1 MYFRK
6 RSLRFILLFIFFIL
20 FFGFFTLKL
29 ILIQVFRSSYLNHLA
44 QKQQTH
50 VITLAPKRGTIYDR
64 QLRPLALDIAAYS
77 LYAAPRMMKP
87 ADIAKAIDVL
97 PRTIDL
103 DKDLLRERLKRDK
116 GFVWLARKLSLDD
129 MEKVLALKLRGIH
142 FMKESKRSYPGHEAA
157 AHLVG
162 FAGTDGHGLEGLEL
176 KFDKL
181 LAGREGAA
189 QILRDARQQDLLIEQ
204 ALLKPQ
210 DGFDLILTIDDNI
223 QYFVEQAL
231 AKGFQRHRAMSASIV
246 VLNPRTGEVL
256 ALANRPTYD
265 LNEFSK
271 SHEDQR
277 KNRAVC
283 DMYEPGSVFKVVLT
297 SAALEKGIVQET
309 DKVFCENG
317 AYRIVNHTLHD
328 HHAHGTLTFREVVE
342 QSSNIGVVKIAQKL
356 GGPVFNDYAQR
367 FGFGK
372 RTGID
377 VPGEIN
383 GSLKPYGQWSK
394 ISIGSV
400 PIGHE
405 VGVTTIQLACA
416 IAAIANDGILMKPYV
431 VKEIRDKHGE
441 TIEKF
446 SPHVVRQVIDPATAQ
461 RVKSILA
468 GAIERGTGKLARIK
482 NVAAAGK
489 TGTAQKIVSGRY
501 SHDHFYATFI
511 GFAPVEDPKVA
522 MAIMFDNPRG
532 TYFGGTVCA
541 PIFKEIAENV
551 LKYLQA
557 EEAVQ
562 SKKSHAAEESSR

>member
-29 ILIQVFRSSYLNHLA
+29 VLIQVFRSSYLNHLA

-64 QLRPLALDIAAYS
+64 QFRPLALDIAAYS

-87 ADIAKAIDVL
+87 ADIEKAIDVL
-97 PRTIDL
+97 PRTIGL
-103 DKDLLRERLKRDK
+103 DKDLLRERLTRDK

-129 MEKVLALKLRGIH
+129 MEKVLAFKLRGIH

-231 AKGFQRHRAMSASIV
+231 AKGFQRHRAMSASVV

-265 LNEFSK
+265 LNEFGK

-372 RTGID
+372 RT
-377 VPGEIN
+377 
-383 GSLKPYGQWSK
+383 
-394 ISIGSV
+394 
-400 PIGHE
+400 
-405 VGVTTIQLACA
+405 
-416 IAAIANDGILMKPYV
+416 
-431 VKEIRDKHGE
+431 
-441 TIEKF
+441 
-446 SPHVVRQVIDPATAQ
+446 
-461 RVKSILA
+461 
-468 GAIERGTGKLARIK
+468 
-482 NVAAAGK
+482 
-489 TGTAQKIVSGRY
+489 
-501 SHDHFYATFI
+501 
-511 GFAPVEDPKVA
+511 
-522 MAIMFDNPRG
+522 
-532 TYFGGTVCA
+532 
-541 PIFKEIAENV
+541 
-551 LKYLQA
+551 
-557 EEAVQ
+557 
-562 SKKSHAAEESSR
+562 